1 MSGNTEKGYVIWLT
15 GLPGS
20 GKTTIARILEKKLVE
35 QGKRVEVLDGD
46 EVRKNL
52 SPKLGFSK
60 EDRQIHAN
68 RVAYVSKLL
77 SRNGVIAIVGLISPF
92 RDFRRRAREMVGNF
106 VEVYVK
112 CTVDECMERDV
123 KGHYKKAVAGEIQNF
138 TGVSDPYEEPE
149 NPEVVVD
156 TENETPEE
164 SAERILRKLRE
175 MECV

>member
-1 MSGNTEKGYVIWLT
+1 MEKGCVVWLT

-20 GKTTIARILEKKLVE
+20 GKTTIARILEKRLMDS
-35 QGKRVEVLDGD
+35 GRTVEVLDGD
-46 EVRKNL
+46 EVRENL

-77 SRNGVIAIVGLISPF
+77 SRNGVIVIVGLISPY
-92 RDFRRRAREMVGNF
+92 RDFRRRARESIGDF

-112 CTVDECMERDV
+112 CSVDECMDRDV
-123 KGHYKKAVAGEIQNF
+123 KGHYKKALSGEIQNF

-149 NPEVVVD
+149 TPDVIVD

-164 SAERILRKLRE
+164 SAEIILKGLRE
-175 MECV
+175 LKYA

>member
-1 MSGNTEKGYVIWLT
+1 M
-15 GLPGS
+15 
-20 GKTTIARILEKKLVE
+20 
-35 QGKRVEVLDGD
+35 
-46 EVRKNL
+46 
-52 SPKLGFSK
+52 PKLGFSK
-60 EDRQIHAN
+60 KDRQIHAN

-112 CTVDECMERDV
+112 CTVDECIERDV
-123 KGHYKKAVAGEIQNF
+123 KGHYKKALSGEIQNF

-156 TENETPEE
+156 TENETLEE
-164 SAERILRKLRE
+164 SAKRVLEKLQE
-175 MECV
+175 MRYV

>member
-1 MSGNTEKGYVIWLT
+1 MERGCVVWLT

-20 GKTTIARILEKKLVE
+20 GKTTIARVLEKKLVE
-35 QGKRVEVLDGD
+35 HGKRVEVLDGD
-46 EVRKNL
+46 EVRENL
-52 SPKLGFSK
+52 SPHLGFSK

-77 SRNGVIAIVGLISPF
+77 SRNGVIAIVGLISPY
-92 RDFRRRAREMVGNF
+92 RDFRQRAREMMGDF

-112 CTVDECMERDV
+112 CSVDECMERDV
-123 KGHYKKAVAGEIQNF
+123 KGHYKKAMAGEIQNF

-156 TENETPEE
+156 TENQTPEE
-164 SAERILRKLRE
+164 SADKIFEALQE
-175 MECV
+175 MGLV

>member
-1 MSGNTEKGYVIWLT
+1 MERGCVVWLT

-20 GKTTIARILEKKLVE
+20 GKTTIARVLEKKLVE
-35 QGKRVEVLDGD
+35 HGKRVEVLDGD
-46 EVRKNL
+46 EVRENL
-52 SPKLGFSK
+52 SPHLGFSK

-77 SRNGVIAIVGLISPF
+77 SRNGVIAIVGLISPY
-92 RDFRRRAREMVGNF
+92 RDFRQRAREMMGDF

-112 CTVDECMERDV
+112 CSVDECMERDV
-123 KGHYKKAVAGEIQNF
+123 KGHYKKAMAGEIQNF

-164 SAERILRKLRE
+164 SADKIFEALQE
-175 MECV
+175 MGLV